1 MKTSPQSRTALFV
14 IAGLIVVAVS
24 VMIQLQLSVEEFRP
38 VRSVSQ
44 AAAARPEA
52 VSHAALVVIDVRN
65 DFWIPEVASSAPAF
79 QDRLRELVADCRRHG
94 LPVIHVRTRYDENLS
109 NWPQRFLSTHRE
121 AQLCLEGLTGEH
133 PLSCARELEHEEIFI
148 KGNFDAFSNEQFAGY
163 LQESGIQ
170 KLYLCGLYT
179 DVCILQMS
187 AFFPLGCPHSIGA
200 STSLLSPIAA
210 RAQEPL
216 TNSSLNDI
224 PILCFQNR
232 NRSPSGR
239 VCAKEVSTAIRIRR
253 CHRCGQTHATDS
265 RTFSPAA

>member
-79 QDRLRELVADCRRHG
+79 QDRLRELLADCRRHG

-179 DVCILQMS
+179 DVCILSTGMP
-187 AFFPLGCPHSIGA
+187 AFNRGFHVTLVSDCCA
-200 STSLLSPIAA
+200 STRATHKFVIERYTDFMFSEQKSESVRTSLRQGS
-210 RAQEPL
+210 
-216 TNSSLNDI
+216 
-224 PILCFQNR
+224 
-232 NRSPSGR
+232 
-239 VCAKEVSTAIRIRR
+239 
-253 CHRCGQTHATDS
+253 
-265 RTFSPAA
+265 